1 LEEEKMNNITIT
13 IKLTTE
19 KPSENAWSYPITEL
33 DYILN
38 QIKEGD
44 RENGEVFYFY
54 DGRLYESYETE
65 L

>member
-1 LEEEKMNNITIT
+1 MNNITIT
-13 IKLTTE
+13 IKPATE
-19 KPSENAWSYPITEL
+19 KPIENTWSYPVTEL

-38 QIKEGD
+38 QIEEGD

-65 L
+65 VS

>member
-1 LEEEKMNNITIT
+1 MNNITIT

-19 KPSENAWSYPITEL
+19 KPSENTWSYPITEL